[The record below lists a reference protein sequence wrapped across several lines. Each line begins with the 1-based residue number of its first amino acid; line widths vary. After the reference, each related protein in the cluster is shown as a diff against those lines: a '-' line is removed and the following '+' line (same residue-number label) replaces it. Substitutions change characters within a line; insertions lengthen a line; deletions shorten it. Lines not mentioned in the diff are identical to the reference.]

1 MVYLQ
6 HRLMSMKFIKSNMIN
21 QKIITF
27 LLFLIFSNL
36 GFAQTN
42 QNWNWLIGNWEGIGN
57 GKPGEGKGV
66 FSFEY
71 QLDQNVIVRKSRSEY
86 PSRDSKKMT
95 VHDDLLVVYLDEN
108 KNLSKAIY
116 FDNEGHVINYSIT
129 YTEKTIT
136 FLSETKPDQPTF
148 RLIYSLLENNE
159 VNTAFEIS
167 MDGKNFKTYIKGKSK
182 KI

>member
-6 HRLMSMKFIKSNMIN
+6 LKSMLMKSIKSNMIN

-27 LLFLIFSNL
+27 LLFLVFSNL

-42 QNWNWLIGNWEGIGN
+42 QNWNWLIGNWEGVGN

-71 QLDQNVIVRKSRSEY
+71 QLDQNVIVRKSHSEY

-95 VHDDLLVVYLDEN
+95 IHDDLLVVYLDEN

-116 FDNEGHVINYSIT
+116 FDNEDLELYLGRL
-129 YTEKTIT
+129 EKT
-136 FLSETKPDQPTF
+136 EGAEAV
-148 RLIYSLLENNE
+148 RLRWYGD
-159 VNTAFEIS
+159 VNQ
-167 MDGKNFKTYIKGKSK
+167 KTVK
-182 KI
+182 

>member
-1 MVYLQ
+1 M
-6 HRLMSMKFIKSNMIN
+6 
-21 QKIITF
+21 
-27 LLFLIFSNL
+27 
-36 GFAQTN
+36 
-42 QNWNWLIGNWEGIGN
+42 
-57 GKPGEGKGV
+57 
-66 FSFEY
+66 
-71 QLDQNVIVRKSRSEY
+71 DQNVIVRKSHSEY
-86 PSRDSKKMT
+86 PSRDSKKIT

-129 YTEKTIT
+129 YPEKTIT
-136 FLSETKPDQPTF
+136 FLSETKPNQPIF

-167 MDGKNFKTYIKGKSK
+167 MDGKNFNTYIERKIK